1 MITTTSSTPTNAS
14 ASLWPGNS
22 AKLRLTQ
29 PVHPTTATAS
39 NPVRFP
45 GDQTRGLAPIAGV
58 GVFALLVI
66 LFMSQSVRLGWVYLT
81 GPIVFVVGRAVLGR
95 TLISGGSTT
104 QHHRDDLGADALTT
118 LPNSS
123 RFSCAVPLPS
133 RAGSF
138 LLVSRSISAGY
149 LVPRGLF
156 PDIRVWPA
164 LLLTAALAPTDDR
177 GMDSPVIK
185 GTSDLA
191 SICPEIRRESS
202 LVDSEPPKAGKL
214 LMPTLNDQE
223 GAPRR
228 WPLPRDSLRGGPRRA
243 PRGRTVLLG
252 SSRSSIRY
260 RCRILG

>member
-22 AKLRLTQ
+22 TKLRLTQ
-29 PVHPTTATAS
+29 PVHRTATAS

-45 GDQTRGLAPIAGV
+45 ADQTRGLAPIVGV

-66 LFMSQSVRLGWVYLT
+66 LFMSQSVRLGRVYLT

-138 LLVSRSISAGY
+138 LLVSRSIGAGC
-149 LVPRGLF
+149 LVARPVPRNQSLACAAARRRARSDRCLLGHGHRAQPGF
-156 PDIRVWPA
+156 SGAGATNPERRECQVRPDTQLGSRHGPA
-164 LLLTAALAPTDDR
+164 ADAAVAAHLLAP
-177 GMDSPVIK
+177 
-185 GTSDLA
+185 A
-191 SICPEIRRESS
+191 S
-202 LVDSEPPKAGKL
+202 
-214 LMPTLNDQE
+214 Q
-223 GAPRR
+223 PRV
-228 WPLPRDSLRGGPRRA
+228 GEH
-243 PRGRTVLLG
+243 
-252 SSRSSIRY
+252 
-260 RCRILG
+260 